1 LKLFITLFLLV
12 NILYAKK
19 DFYYSFIDSTGSQ
32 ISEERKQS
40 IADGFDI
47 LQNARNLARDDKI
60 DEAYAEIKSF
70 KEKNKIKVL
79 TSDIVILHADLA
91 LKKQSKRLIMD
102 AEKDLESAIN
112 SSSINQADLS
122 KAYML
127 LVELKLNL
135 NKVNDAKYFSQ
146 IIIDNFDNEVTKTYG
161 KISLAK
167 VYKYQK
173 DYPKA
178 ISYLYEILTVTHD
191 KVVATLVADELFD
204 IYILDGKF
212 EKANELISQVLK
224 TNIEYYANDSYLA
237 NKKINKLIKAGMPE
251 YAAEI
256 LKELLLRTTKEESI
270 EDFKYK
276 LANTYMLMYDRT
288 NYYLEKAKDL
298 YKDVINDF
306 PQGMY
311 AQNSKMYIDEILMR
325 QGFLTP
331 SVVAAKYL
339 DSEAMQQKALL
350 QELMNYKADKKYEL
364 ILKTEKV
371 YKKISNEITK
381 RFGYAT
387 INEIFDEVNIDL
399 IKDYLAQGKCFELN
413 DILKTSRSETLE
425 KLIEDETTK
434 YNFFECLV
442 EVPYERAY
450 LQIKD
455 TFNKTRDANIYLYLE
470 RMAFALNLKDEAL
483 DYSTKVEMVNDT
495 NVLAKEFLYRYQIL
509 KSTGNNIDMEKFFSY
524 TQSNPNFIK
533 LNESNPVIIDFYND
547 YYFYL
552 LKNGDKKNA
561 NIILKKLYDKQKDLK
576 AFIYSPFVELELSK
590 VEKDLDNKQKSID
603 YLLEALSNTRKIKPN
618 DEVKIYYDILNLYD
632 GLANKSKKDE
642 YILKCK
648 EVKDSVDSLYKKM
661 CDEM

>member
-1 LKLFITLFLLV
+1 MKLFITLFLLV

-19 DFYYSFIDSTGSQ
+19 DFYYSFIDSSGTQ
-32 ISEERKQS
+32 ISEQRKQS
-40 IADGFDI
+40 ISDGFDI
-47 LQNARNLARDDKI
+47 LQNIRNLARDDKI

-79 TSDIVILHADLA
+79 TSDISILYSELA
-91 LKKQSKRLIMD
+91 LKKQSKRLIID

-112 SSSINQADLS
+112 ASSINQADLA

-127 LVELKLNL
+127 LVELKLNT
-135 NKVNDAKYFSQ
+135 NKINDAKYFSQ

-178 ISYLYEILTVTHD
+178 IKYLYEILTVTQD

-204 IYILDGKF
+204 IYILDGKLD
-212 EKANELISQVLK
+212 KANELISQVLK
-224 TNIEYYANDSYLA
+224 TNIEFYANDSYLA
-237 NKKINKLIKAGMPE
+237 NKKINKLIDAGMPE
-251 YAAEI
+251 HASEI
-256 LKELLLRTTKEESI
+256 LKELLLRTTKEDAI

-276 LANTYMLMYDRT
+276 LANTYMLMYDKT

-298 YKDVINDF
+298 YKDIINDF
-306 PQGMY
+306 PQGIY
-311 AQNSKMYIDEILMR
+311 AQNAKMYIDEILMR

-339 DSEAMQQKALL
+339 ESEAMQQKALL
-350 QELMNYKADKKYEL
+350 QELMNYKADKKFEL
-364 ILKTEKV
+364 IMKTEKV

-387 INEIFDEVNIDL
+387 INEIFDEVNIEL
-399 IKDYLAQGKCFELN
+399 IKDYLTQGKCFELN
-413 DILKTSRSETLE
+413 DILKTSRNETLE

-434 YNFFECLV
+434 YSFFECLV

-450 LQIKD
+450 LQIQD

-470 RMAFALNLKDEAL
+470 RMAFALDLKAQAL
-483 DYSTKVEMVNDT
+483 DYSAKVEMVNDI
-495 NVLAKEFLYRYQIL
+495 NVLAKQFLYRYQIL
-509 KSTGNNIDMEKFFSY
+509 KSNGNNIDMEKFFSY
-524 TQSNPNFIK
+524 TQLNPDFIK

-552 LKNGDKKNA
+552 LKNEDKSNA
-561 NIILKKLYDKQKDLK
+561 NIILKKLYDKQKEVK

-590 VEKDLDNKQKSID
+590 LEKELDNKQKSID
-603 YLLEALSNTRKIKPN
+603 YLLEALKNTRKIKPN

-632 GLANKSKKDE
+632 GLGNKSKKDE
-642 YILKCK
+642 YVLKCK